1 MLKNKPATDDT
12 WRGWSTS
19 LRQWGLEDVVAQV
32 LDSAG
37 SLTVFFAQLVY
48 FCQPFLYNILPS
60 KHLQGLADILEDRD
74 QAKAFAAYLRQGDKS

>member
-74 QAKAFAAYLRQGDKS
+74 QAKAFAAYLRQGENS